1 MPKLDLVSF
10 QVKGDAKEGNE
21 AKQKVVTEGNVDAS
35 ERKRATPC
43 NGEAAEATAD
53 TDGAPRS
60 ESDQK
65 RTKVE

>member
-1 MPKLDLVSF
+1 MDLISI

-60 ESDQK
+60 DQK